1 MTETKVAEF
10 PLPEASKKGSTYRAP
25 LLPKVMQKPIGVGSF
40 VGLLTGVANSLI
52 LPIPLILSVPAGVV
66 LGIIVCI
73 IACPGMRSD
82 LAQFKDE
89 QHQTRKELLARKGRK
104 NAFTMHE

>member
-1 MTETKVAEF
+1 MTATKVDEF
-10 PLPEASKKGSTYRAP
+10 PLPDARKKVSLYGAP

-52 LPIPLILSVPAGVV
+52 LPIPLMFSVPAGVV
-66 LGIIVCI
+66 LGVIVCI
-73 IACPGMRSD
+73 IACPGMRND

-89 QHQTRKELLARKGRK
+89 QHQTRSQLLARKGRK

>member
-1 MTETKVAEF
+1 MTETKGAEF

>member
-1 MTETKVAEF
+1 MTDNLADEF
-10 PLPEASKKGSTYRAP
+10 PLPDARKRVSVYGAP

-40 VGLLTGVANSLI
+40 VGLLTGIANSLI
-52 LPIPLILSVPAGVV
+52 LPIPLLFSVPAGVL
-66 LGIIVCI
+66 LGVIVCV

-82 LAQFKDE
+82 LAQFKDD
-89 QHQTRKELLARKGRK
+89 QHQTRTQLLARKGRK